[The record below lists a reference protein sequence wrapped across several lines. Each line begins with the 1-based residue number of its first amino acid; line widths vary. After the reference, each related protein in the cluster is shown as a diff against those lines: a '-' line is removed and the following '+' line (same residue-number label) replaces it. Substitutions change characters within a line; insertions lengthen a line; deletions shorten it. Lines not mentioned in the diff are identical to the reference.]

1 MFNLFKKKTGS
12 VKVIDKIW
20 MSEEAKWKG
29 IVNEWKQDPEL
40 VIITWF
46 DATYRHLQ
54 TVFAE
59 NGLSPVSLFFS
70 RQVNGPEIAGR
81 KIIFAEHYP
90 LPGKEQDAFGRW
102 KLKEVIV
109 HSAMDEPLFKHF
121 GGDKIIEMMK
131 QLGMKE
137 DGMIMHKMISQA
149 IMNAQEKIE
158 KKVVTETPANS
169 QEEWLQRNLSL
180 KG

>member
-1 MFNLFKKKTGS
+1 MFNLFKKKEAS
-12 VKVIDKIW
+12 VKVTDKIW
-20 MSEEAKWKG
+20 MSEEAKWNG
-29 IVNEWKQDPEL
+29 IVNEWKENPQL

-59 NGLSPVSLFFS
+59 NTTSPVSLFIA
-70 RQVNGPEIAGR
+70 RQVTGPELAGR

-90 LPGKEQDAFGRW
+90 LPAKEQDAFGRW
-102 KLKEVIV
+102 QLKEAVV

-137 DGMIMHKMISQA
+137 DGVITHRMISHA
-149 IMNAQEKIE
+149 IVNAQEKIE
-158 KKVVTETPANS
+158 KKVVAETPANS
-169 QEEWLQRNLSL
+169 QQEWLQRNLP
-180 KG
+180 

>member
-1 MFNLFKKKTGS
+1 MFNLFKKKEAS
-12 VKVIDKIW
+12 VKVTDKIW

-29 IVNEWKQDPEL
+29 IVNEWKQNPEL
-40 VIITWF
+40 VIIAWF

-59 NGLSPVSLFFS
+59 NTTGPVSLFIS
-70 RQVNGPEIAGR
+70 RQINGPEIADR

-90 LPGKEQDAFGRW
+90 IPAKEQDAFGRW
-102 KLKEVIV
+102 HLKEAIV

-121 GGDKIIEMMK
+121 GGEKIIEMMK

-137 DGMIMHKMISQA
+137 DGVITHRMISQA
-149 IMNAQEKIE
+149 IINAQEKIE
-158 KKVVTETPANS
+158 KKVVAETPANS
-169 QEEWLQRNLSL
+169 QQEWLQRNL
-180 KG
+180 